1 MKLQMLMLKDDEVF
15 ILRDSC
21 LVGRCSKFADI
32 MKRIGELT
40 GNEIVLEKYPF
51 DELYQIFSCPT
62 EGHMETNETLA
73 DYNKEKNK
81 DVELGHLMRS
91 LLTAE
96 DYVKFLKEK
105 IKNHTSC
112 VRSAPENTSEA
123 RFTDSQQPQV
133 KTAEGSGS

>member
-21 LVGRCSKFADI
+21 LVGRCSKFVDI

-62 EGHMETNETLA
+62 EGRMETNETLA

-81 DVELGHLMRS
+81 DIKLQHLMRS
-91 LLTAE
+91 LITAE
-96 DYVKFLKEK
+96 GYVKYLKEE

-112 VRSAPENTSEA
+112 VKSAPENTSEA
-123 RFTDSQQPQV
+123 RFTDSQQAQPAI
-133 KTAEGSGS
+133 KTAGE